1 MALASLALPPGP
13 KSDADVVAATILLVL
28 TSGAVLAPWPRIPS
42 VFTVLVPLAYTAS
55 VLMLILAAGGYTS
68 GVGIVLLVPLVW
80 TALYH
85 RPWESGIVVVGIVA
99 VQAITS
105 LTPVPVASAVIIRR
119 LIFWTAMGVVVS
131 VAVHELRAQVRRTF
145 AAREELHRRTEA
157 LEAAAEQLT
166 SILSPHDVLEAATR
180 LAAEMVSPPG
190 TPGRRAQYARVSGE
204 IVKLVA
210 QYDEAGQFV
219 AQTFPLAEHPNLAE
233 AIHTCRAIHRD
244 LDPVTAGPTVR
255 EIIKRL
261 GATHSVYVP
270 VICQGEVDGVLSVSI
285 RGVDISADLFEQ
297 CKAVGH
303 LTELALSNA
312 LAHEKLR
319 ELASTDPL
327 TGLPNRRGFDQ
338 LVENG
343 PRRNPFAIVVVD
355 LDGLKQIN
363 DRKGHSAGDALL
375 VHAANTVRGSLR
387 RGDALARIGGDEFVA
402 FLFDADENDARRAAE
417 RMLSRLAGAVL
428 DGDIPSASIGIAAGL
443 ANAYA
448 SEVYEAADAAMYVAK
463 RKGGGRY
470 EVAVATTAD

>member
-1 MALASLALPPGP
+1 MSDTGATTRSDPFQRSGLGRRLFPFAAVAVLALASLALPPGP

-210 QYDEAGQFV
+210 QYDEAGQFRG
-219 AQTFPLAEHPNLAE
+219 TDLPP
-233 AIHTCRAIHRD
+233 CRA
-244 LDPVTAGPTVR
+244 PQP
-255 EIIKRL
+255 
-261 GATHSVYVP
+261 
-270 VICQGEVDGVLSVSI
+270 
-285 RGVDISADLFEQ
+285 
-297 CKAVGH
+297 
-303 LTELALSNA
+303 
-312 LAHEKLR
+312 
-319 ELASTDPL
+319 
-327 TGLPNRRGFDQ
+327 RRGHTHVSGHPSRSRSCHRRAHGARDHQ
-338 LVENG
+338 EAG
-343 PRRNPFAIVVVD
+343 RNP
-355 LDGLKQIN
+355 Q
-363 DRKGHSAGDALL
+363 R
-375 VHAANTVRGSLR
+375 VR
-387 RGDALARIGGDEFVA
+387 ARH
-402 FLFDADENDARRAAE
+402 LPR
-417 RMLSRLAGAVL
+417 
-428 DGDIPSASIGIAAGL
+428 
-443 ANAYA
+443 
-448 SEVYEAADAAMYVAK
+448 
-463 RKGGGRY
+463 
-470 EVAVATTAD
+470 